1 MPSFFIKRMNRST
14 IEILPCLPTEG
25 PAPELLP
32 FIGDDIP
39 GRAASVTN
47 RFAEH
52 LLNLNGRRATE
63 EDGEADRGT

>member
-1 MPSFFIKRMNRST
+1 VLADGTKPGTDGSATTPS
-14 IEILPCLPTEG
+14 LEG

-47 RFAEH
+47 RFAEKTAKPTAV
-52 LLNLNGRRATE
+52 RE
-63 EDGEADRGT
+63 K